1 MPPFTLSLILL
12 SSFHVFCS
20 QFAIVTLHAVSCSC
34 ARVVRAFLFRWS
46 LMSYFHRFLILFFFS
61 SSLFFPLFSLS
72 FILSFLMLLYSFIL
86 SVMVLSHS
94 EPAWC
99 VHIGLAMHLPLESN
113 CYVVLMYYACV
124 VCSHSFNNA
133 FASGKQLLCCII
145 VLSLRG
151 VFAFV

>member
-1 MPPFTLSLILL
+1 MSLILL

-20 QFAIVTLHAVSCSC
+20 RFAIVTLHVVSCRC
-34 ARVVRAFLFRWS
+34 VHVIRAFLFRWS
-46 LMSYFHRFLILFFFS
+46 LMSYFHRFLILFFF
-61 SSLFFPLFSLS
+61 FFIPLLPSLFSLFYS
-72 FILSFLMLLYSFIL
+72 LFPNASLFILL
-86 SVMVLSHS
+86 VMVLSYS

-113 CYVVLMYYACV
+113 CYVVLLYYACV

-151 VFAFV
+151 VFTFV